1 LEEHFFMNRSK
12 LTRLAI
18 GLLLVLAVVLPN
30 VNFAGAQDG
39 KVLRGAFLPGDVV
52 LDPALATDANSILI
66 LNHTYV
72 GLTSLHEETGEIEA
86 GMASDWTVSEDGMV
100 YTFNLL
106 QNVPWVRVNADGVVE
121 EVTGDDGSVRYVTA
135 QDFVYG
141 WQRTLD
147 PNTAG
152 DYASVLAPWVAGGAE
167 LLGADPASDLT
178 ELKNNLG
185 IKAVDDYTLEITSP
199 IAAAFVPQLYG
210 LWMARPQP
218 QWIVEE
224 FGDAWTEAAN
234 NVSYGPYA
242 LAEWEGDVILRLVKN
257 PFWTGTATIP
267 APMID
272 ELTFIWLDNAAQLA
286 AYEAGELD
294 VLEGTIPPAEL
305 DRLRAE
311 RPDEMWEGPSP
322 FTYYYGFNV
331 LKEPVNNA
339 HMRRA
344 LSFAID
350 REAIVAI
357 LNGGQRPAGFF
368 TLPDLAGAPQQAD
381 YPDWAAVSDPDLA
394 RQELEAYFAETGT
407 TLEDLPPITLGFNTS
422 ETHATIAQA
431 IQQMWQETLG
441 IEVQTT
447 SQEFDVYLETLDNDA
462 YQIYRLAWGYDYP
475 DPNSFLYDVFHSTA
489 GNNDTNW
496 TNPEFDRL
504 IEEARLIADPAERA
518 ELYAQAEHLLVR
530 EDAAIAPIYYYSSI
544 EIAQPYVTRTY
555 SILGQERFEKWD
567 VNR

>member
-1 LEEHFFMNRSK
+1 MNRKRIS
-12 LTRLAI
+12 RLAI
-18 GLLLVLAVVLPN
+18 GLMLVVATILPN
-30 VNFAGAQDG
+30 VNFAGAQDT

-66 LNHTYV
+66 LQHTYV

-86 GMASDWTVSEDGMV
+86 GMATDWTASEDGMT

-106 QNVPWVRVNADGVVE
+106 QEVPWVDYNEETGEVEQVMDADGNP
-121 EVTGDDGSVRYVTA
+121 RYVTA

-141 WQRTLD
+141 FQRTLD

-152 DYASVLAPWVAGGAE
+152 DYASVLAPWVVGGAE
-167 LLGADPASDLT
+167 LLGSDPASDLT
-178 ELKNNLG
+178 AAKEALAV
-185 IKAVDDYTLEITSP
+185 KAIDDYTLEITSP
-199 IAAAFVPQLYG
+199 IPAAFVPMIYG

-224 FGDAWTEAAN
+224 FGDAWTLAEN

-242 LAEWEGDVILRLVKN
+242 LAAWEGDVELLLVKN
-257 PFWTGTATIP
+257 PFWAGTDTIP
-267 APMID
+267 AGMID
-272 ELTFIWLDNAAQLA
+272 ELSFIWLDNAAQLA

-305 DRLRAE
+305 DRLRVE

-331 LKEPVNNA
+331 EKAPVDNA

-357 LNGGQRPAGFF
+357 LNGGQRVAGFF
-368 TLPDLAGAPQQAD
+368 TNPDLAGAPQAAD
-381 YPDWAAVSDPDLA
+381 YMDWAAVSDPELA
-394 RQELEAYFAETGT
+394 KQELEAYFAETGT
-407 TLEDLPPITLGFNTS
+407 TLEDLPPITLAFNTS

-431 IQQMWQETLG
+431 VQQMWQETLG

-462 YQIYRLAWGYDYP
+462 YQVYRLAWGYDYP

-496 TNPEFDRL
+496 SDPEFDRL
-504 IEEARLIADPAERA
+504 VEEARLLTDPAERA

-530 EDAAIAPIYYYSSI
+530 EGAAIAPIYHYSSI

-555 SILGQERFEKWD
+555 SVLGQERFEKWD

>member
-1 LEEHFFMNRSK
+1 MNRK
-12 LTRLAI
+12 RFTRLAMALMMVTAI
-18 GLLLVLAVVLPN
+18 IVSSVS
-30 VNFAGAQDG
+30 FAGAQDP
-39 KVLRGAFLPGDVV
+39 KVLRGAFLPGDVT

-72 GLTSLHEETGEIEA
+72 GLTGLHEETGEIEA
-86 GMASDWTVSEDGMV
+86 GIASDWTVSEDGMT
-100 YTFNLL
+100 YTFNLI
-106 QNVPWVRVNADGVVE
+106 PEISWVDYNEETGEVEQVMDADGNP
-121 EVTGDDGSVRYVTA
+121 RYVTA

-152 DYASVLAPWVAGGAE
+152 DYASVLAPWVVGGSE
-167 LLGADPASDLT
+167 LLSADPASDLT

-185 IKAVDDYTLEITSP
+185 IRAVDDYTLEIQTP
-199 IAAAFVPQLYG
+199 ITASFVPMIYG

-218 QWIVEE
+218 QWVVEE
-224 FGDAWTEAAN
+224 FGDAWTNAEN

-242 LAEWEGDVILRLVKN
+242 LAAWDADVELLLVKN
-257 PFWTGTATIP
+257 PFWAGTATIP
-267 APMID
+267 VPTID
-272 ELTFIWLDNAAQLA
+272 ELSFIWLDQSAQLA

-294 VLEGTIPPAEL
+294 VMEGTIPSSEL
-305 DRLRAE
+305 DRLRVE
-311 RPDEMWEGPSP
+311 RPDELWEGPSP

-331 LKEPVNNA
+331 EKAPMDNV

-350 REAIVAI
+350 REAIVTI
-357 LNGGQRPAGFF
+357 LNGGQRVAGFF
-368 TLPDLAGAPQQAD
+368 TNPDLAGSPQVAD
-381 YPDWAAVSDPDLA
+381 YPDYGAVSDPELA

-422 ETHATIAQA
+422 ELHATIAQA
-431 IQQMWQETLG
+431 IQQMWVETLG

-462 YQIYRLAWGYDYP
+462 YQVYRLAWGYDYP

-496 TNPEFDRL
+496 SDPEFDRL
-504 IEEARLIADPAERA
+504 VEEARLLSDPAERA
-518 ELYAQAEHLLVR
+518 EMYAQAENLLVR
-530 EDAAIAPIYYYSSI
+530 EGAAIAPIYHYSSI

-555 SILGQERFEKWD
+555 SVLGQERFEKWD